1 MGGGWLAGKLKSKG
15 WVIVIGCVP
24 TVIGTVLMLTIPR
37 HNKGVLLFGYYLVS
51 CLAVVTPMVYA
62 WQAQNTAGDTKR
74 KCTSGV
80 VFVGMCTGNVS
91 STRLPP
97 SNAMSRRKMLTIY
110 PTSDHRTTAI
120 LPRSGTAIPSR
131 FDLQPCLVCHRR
143 HHLRVG
149 LIHPAHASHEGHLIL
164 THIQPYHGLPQVP
177 EPLPRPSP

>member
-1 MGGGWLAGKLKSKG
+1 MFPGFNIPFGAIQIVAIVLGGWAAGKLKSKG

-24 TVIGTVLMLTIPR
+24 TVIGTVLMLTVPR

-91 STRLPP
+91 LPNHSLFP
-97 SNAMSRRKMLTIY
+97 SSSRRK
-110 PTSDHRTTAI
+110 S
-120 LPRSGTAIPSR
+120 
-131 FDLQPCLVCHRR
+131 
-143 HHLRVG
+143 
-149 LIHPAHASHEGHLIL
+149 
-164 THIQPYHGLPQVP
+164 
-177 EPLPRPSP
+177 

>member
-1 MGGGWLAGKLKSKG
+1 MFSGFNIPFGAIQIAVIVGGGWLAGKLKSKG

-51 CLAVVTPMVYA
+51 IMAVVTPMVYA

-91 STRLPP
+91 LFNYLLRPLRSEGRANDLFHIRSSDRSYTPQ
-97 SNAMSRRKMLTIY
+97 SR
-110 PTSDHRTTAI
+110 HRNT
-120 LPRSGTAIPSR
+120 
-131 FDLQPCLVCHRR
+131 
-143 HHLRVG
+143 
-149 LIHPAHASHEGHLIL
+149 
-164 THIQPYHGLPQVP
+164 VP
-177 EPLPRPSP
+177 G